1 MNNLDILKR
10 LYKSYTSKFISKIF
24 LAALLSVL
32 VAISTSVTAWLLD
45 PAIEKIFINKDQTLI
60 IIIPFAIIL
69 AFTTKGISLYYAK
82 LIMINV
88 GEEVKKE
95 IQVDMLNSFIKAD
108 TETIEDKHSGNYISN
123 LNFDVQQITRMLS
136 EAFLSMFKDGLTLLG
151 LLIVM

>member
-1 MNNLDILKR
+1 MNNIEILKR
-10 LYKSYTSKFISKIF
+10 LYKNYTSKFISKIF

-60 IIIPFAIIL
+60 ILIPFAIIL

-88 GEEVKKE
+88 EKK
-95 IQVDMLNSFIKAD
+95 
-108 TETIEDKHSGNYISN
+108 
-123 LNFDVQQITRMLS
+123 
-136 EAFLSMFKDGLTLLG
+136 
-151 LLIVM
+151 